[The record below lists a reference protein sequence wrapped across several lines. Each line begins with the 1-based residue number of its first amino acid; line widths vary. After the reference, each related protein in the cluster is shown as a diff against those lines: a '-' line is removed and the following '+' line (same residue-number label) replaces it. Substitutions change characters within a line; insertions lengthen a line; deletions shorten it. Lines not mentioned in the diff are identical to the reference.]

1 MSGVGHDWTFALRH
15 ENQGAGAFCL
25 VSVAG
30 EDVVFL

>member
-25 VSVAG
+25 WHDVSWVKA
-30 EDVVFL
+30 